1 MIFNQRIAD
10 RRLIFYCFTEFITYH
25 LQFRIMT
32 KKRKP
37 IQSNQKTAIT
47 TNVVVNN
54 FFTNKKLH
62 LILLFLFG
70 FLLYANTITHDYT
83 IDDDIVIK
91 SNDFVKK
98 GFSGIGD
105 ILGNDTFLGFFKVKK
120 NLVAG
125 GRYRPLSLVTFAVE
139 YQFFGESPAV
149 SHFVNVILYA
159 LTGMLLY
166 LVVLL
171 CFHNKQQSEG
181 YFIALATAML
191 FLAHPI
197 HTEAVANIK
206 GRDEI
211 MALLGSLGALY
222 FALKYALKN
231 NFIHLF
237 FAGFSFFLGILS
249 KENTITFLAVIPL
262 AMFIFTKT
270 TTSKISISTG
280 VLVAAAA
287 VFLVI
292 RSSVLG
298 DAANLSANA
307 NMELMNNPYL
317 KWTGSQYVA
326 FSSGEKFGTIFYT
339 LGKYLILLIFPHPL
353 THDYYPPQIPMMTF
367 GDGKVILTL
376 LIYVGASIYALMR
389 LPKKDPI
396 AFGIIYFIATLS
408 VVSNLV
414 FPIGTNMG
422 ERFMFMPSVGICLIA
437 AVLLYKLTNK
447 KIINWGDLKLALPI
461 LALFLVGFSLKTVVR
476 NAAWKNNYTLFS
488 TDIQTSINSA
498 KLNNSMAGITVEE
511 AVKPENAARKQQM
524 LNDAIRY
531 GLKARELHPTYANPN
546 VIIGNA
552 YFHLGEHQK
561 AIEFYD
567 YTLRITGEGSS
578 DHTNALNNKN
588 IALANIK
595 PEYLTKQAEALAN
608 KQFSEAI
615 RIGEQAIAAGNKSV
629 ELFGQQGAAYG
640 ASGQHQKALEMFQ
653 KVLELDPNS
662 AQGYL
667 NMGFAYQGLG
677 DAANAAANFEKA
689 YSLDESLRPK

>member
-1 MIFNQRIAD
+1 
-10 RRLIFYCFTEFITYH
+10 
-25 LQFRIMT
+25 MT
-32 KKRKP
+32 KKRKTQSSKV
-37 IQSNQKTAIT
+37 QSNEKTQSKSVANT
-47 TNVVVNN
+47 AVNSL
-54 FFTNKKLH
+54 FINKKLH
-62 LILLFLFG
+62 LIILFVFG

-83 IDDDIVIK
+83 QDDAIVIND
-91 SNDFVKK
+91 NDFVKK
-98 GFSGIGD
+98 GFSGIGE

-139 YQFFGESPAV
+139 YQFFGESPTV
-149 SHFVNVILYA
+149 SHFINVVLYA

-166 LVVLL
+166 LVVLQF
-171 CFHNKQQSEG
+171 FHNKSTSEG

-222 FALKYALKN
+222 FAMKYALKGD
-231 NFIHLF
+231 FVQLI
-237 FAGFSFFLGILS
+237 FAGICFFLGILS

-262 AMFIFTKT
+262 AIFTFTKT
-270 TTSKISISTG
+270 EASKIGISTS
-280 VLVAAAA
+280 VLVAFAAA
-287 VFLVI
+287 FLII
-292 RSSVLG
+292 RSSILG
-298 DAANLSANA
+298 DAANLTANA

-317 KWTGSQYVA
+317 KWTGSQYVD

-339 LGKYLILLIFPHPL
+339 LGKYLVLLIFPHPL

-367 GDGKVILTL
+367 ADGQVIFTL
-376 LIYVGASIYALMR
+376 LIYIGAGIYALMR

-422 ERFMFMPSVGICLIA
+422 ERFMFMPSVGVCLIA
-437 AVLLYKLTNK
+437 AVLLHKLTNK
-447 KIINWGDLKLALPI
+447 KIANWSDLKLALPI
-461 LALFLVGFSLKTVVR
+461 IALFLVGFSLKTVVR
-476 NAAWKNNYTLFS
+476 NMAWKNNYTLFS

-498 KLNNSMAGITVEE
+498 KLNNSMAGITSEE
-511 AVKPENAARKQQM
+511 AIKPENAAKKQQM

-552 YFHLGEHQK
+552 YLYLGDYQK
-561 AIEFYD
+561 SIEFYD

-578 DHTNALNNKN
+578 DYTNALNNKKV
-588 IALANIK
+588 ALANIK
-595 PEYLTKQAEALAN
+595 PEYLTKQGEALAN
-608 KQFSEAI
+608 QQFAEAI
-615 RIGEQAIAAGNKSV
+615 RIGEQAIAAGNISV

-653 KVLELDPNS
+653 KVLQLDPNS

-667 NMGFAYQGLG
+667 NMGYAYQGLG
-677 DAANAAANFEKA
+677 DTANTNASFEKA
-689 YSLDESLRPK
+689 YSLDSNLRPK

>member
-1 MIFNQRIAD
+1 
-10 RRLIFYCFTEFITYH
+10 
-25 LQFRIMT
+25 MT
-32 KKRKP
+32 KKRKTQSSKV
-37 IQSNQKTAIT
+37 QSNEKTQSKSVANT
-47 TNVVVNN
+47 AVNSL
-54 FFTNKKLH
+54 FINKKLH
-62 LILLFLFG
+62 LIILFVFG

-83 IDDDIVIK
+83 QDDAIVIND
-91 SNDFVKK
+91 NDFVKK
-98 GFSGIGD
+98 GFSGIGE

-139 YQFFGESPAV
+139 YQFFGESPTV
-149 SHFVNVILYA
+149 SHFINVVLYA

-166 LVVLL
+166 LVVLQF
-171 CFHNKQQSEG
+171 FHNKSTSEG

-222 FALKYALKN
+222 FAMKYALKG
-231 NFIHLF
+231 NFVQLI
-237 FAGFSFFLGILS
+237 FAGICFFLGILS

-262 AMFIFTKT
+262 AIFTFTKT
-270 TTSKISISTG
+270 EASKIGISTS
-280 VLVAAAA
+280 VLVAFAAA
-287 VFLVI
+287 FLII
-292 RSSVLG
+292 RSSILG
-298 DAANLSANA
+298 DAANLTANA

-317 KWTGSQYVA
+317 KWTGSQYVD

-339 LGKYLILLIFPHPL
+339 LGKYLVLLIFPHPL

-367 GDGKVILTL
+367 ADGQVIFTL
-376 LIYVGASIYALMR
+376 LIYIGAGIYALMR

-422 ERFMFMPSVGICLIA
+422 ERFMFMPSVGVCLIA
-437 AVLLYKLTNK
+437 AVLLYKLANK
-447 KIINWGDLKLALPI
+447 RIANWSDLKLALPI
-461 LALFLVGFSLKTVVR
+461 IALFLVGFSLKTVVR
-476 NAAWKNNYTLFS
+476 NMAWKNNYTLFS

-498 KLNNSMAGITVEE
+498 KLNNSMAGITSEE
-511 AVKPENAARKQQM
+511 AIKPENAAKKQQM

-552 YFHLGEHQK
+552 YLYLGDYQK
-561 AIEFYD
+561 SIEFYD

-578 DHTNALNNKN
+578 DYTNALNNKKV
-588 IALANIK
+588 ALANIK
-595 PEYLTKQAEALAN
+595 PEYLTKQGEALAN
-608 KQFSEAI
+608 QQFAEAI
-615 RIGEQAIAAGNKSV
+615 RIGEQAIAAGNISV

-640 ASGQHQKALEMFQ
+640 ANGQHQKALEMFQ
-653 KVLELDPNS
+653 KVLQLDPNS

-667 NMGFAYQGLG
+667 NMGYAYQGLG
-677 DAANAAANFEKA
+677 DTANTNASFEKA
-689 YSLDESLRPK
+689 YSLDSNLRPK

>member
-1 MIFNQRIAD
+1 
-10 RRLIFYCFTEFITYH
+10 
-25 LQFRIMT
+25 MT
-32 KKRKP
+32 KKRKTQSSKV
-37 IQSNQKTAIT
+37 QSNEKTQSKSVANT
-47 TNVVVNN
+47 AVNSL
-54 FFTNKKLH
+54 FINKKLH
-62 LILLFLFG
+62 LIILFVFG

-83 IDDDIVIK
+83 QDDAIVIND
-91 SNDFVKK
+91 NDFVKK
-98 GFSGIGD
+98 GFSGIGE

-139 YQFFGESPAV
+139 YQFFGESPTV
-149 SHFVNVILYA
+149 SHFINVVLYA

-166 LVVLL
+166 LVVLQF
-171 CFHNKQQSEG
+171 FHNKSTSEG

-222 FALKYALKN
+222 FAMKYALKGD
-231 NFIHLF
+231 FVQLI
-237 FAGFSFFLGILS
+237 FAGICFFLGILS

-262 AMFIFTKT
+262 AIFTFTKT
-270 TTSKISISTG
+270 EASKIGISTS
-280 VLVAAAA
+280 VLVAFAAA
-287 VFLVI
+287 FLII
-292 RSSVLG
+292 RSSILG
-298 DAANLSANA
+298 DAANLTANA

-317 KWTGSQYVA
+317 KWTGSQYVD

-339 LGKYLILLIFPHPL
+339 LGKYLVLLIFPHPL

-367 GDGKVILTL
+367 ADGQVIFTL
-376 LIYVGASIYALMR
+376 LIYIGAGIYALMR

-422 ERFMFMPSVGICLIA
+422 ERFMFMPSVGVCLIA
-437 AVLLYKLTNK
+437 AVLLHKLTNK
-447 KIINWGDLKLALPI
+447 KIANWSDLKLALPI
-461 LALFLVGFSLKTVVR
+461 IALFLVGFSLKTVVR
-476 NAAWKNNYTLFS
+476 NMAWKNNYTLFS

-498 KLNNSMAGITVEE
+498 KLNNSMAGITSEE
-511 AVKPENAARKQQM
+511 AIKPENAAKKQQM

-552 YFHLGEHQK
+552 YLYLGDYQK
-561 AIEFYD
+561 SIEFYD

-578 DHTNALNNKN
+578 DYTNALNNKKV
-588 IALANIK
+588 ALANIK
-595 PEYLTKQAEALAN
+595 PEYLTKQGEALAN
-608 KQFSEAI
+608 QQFAEAI
-615 RIGEQAIAAGNKSV
+615 RIGEQAIAAGNISV

-640 ASGQHQKALEMFQ
+640 ANGQHQKALEMFQ
-653 KVLELDPNS
+653 KVLQLDPNS

-667 NMGFAYQGLG
+667 NMGYAYQGLG
-677 DAANAAANFEKA
+677 DTANTNASFEKA
-689 YSLDESLRPK
+689 YSLDSNLRPK

>member
-1 MIFNQRIAD
+1 
-10 RRLIFYCFTEFITYH
+10 
-25 LQFRIMT
+25 MT
-32 KKRKP
+32 KKRKTQSSKV
-37 IQSNQKTAIT
+37 QSNEKTQSKSVANT
-47 TNVVVNN
+47 AVNSL
-54 FFTNKKLH
+54 FINKKLH
-62 LILLFLFG
+62 LIILFVFG

-83 IDDDIVIK
+83 QDDAIVIND
-91 SNDFVKK
+91 NDFVKK
-98 GFSGIGD
+98 GFSGIGE

-139 YQFFGESPAV
+139 YQFFGESPTV
-149 SHFVNVILYA
+149 SHFINVVLYA

-166 LVVLL
+166 LVVLQF
-171 CFHNKQQSEG
+171 FHNKSTSEG

-222 FALKYALKN
+222 FAMKYALKGD
-231 NFIHLF
+231 FVQLI
-237 FAGFSFFLGILS
+237 FAGICFFLGILS

-262 AMFIFTKT
+262 AIFTFTKT
-270 TTSKISISTG
+270 EASKIGISTS
-280 VLVAAAA
+280 VLVAFAAA
-287 VFLVI
+287 FLII
-292 RSSVLG
+292 RSSILG
-298 DAANLSANA
+298 DAANLTANA

-317 KWTGSQYVA
+317 KWTGSQYVD

-339 LGKYLILLIFPHPL
+339 LGKYLVLLIFPHPL

-367 GDGKVILTL
+367 ADGQVIFTL
-376 LIYVGASIYALMR
+376 LIYIGAGIYALMR

-396 AFGIIYFIATLS
+396 AFGVIYFIATLS

-422 ERFMFMPSVGICLIA
+422 ERFMFMPSVGVCLIA
-437 AVLLYKLTNK
+437 AVLLHKLTNK
-447 KIINWGDLKLALPI
+447 KIANWSDLKLALPI
-461 LALFLVGFSLKTVVR
+461 IALFLVGFSLKTVVR
-476 NAAWKNNYTLFS
+476 NMAWKNNYTLFS

-498 KLNNSMAGITVEE
+498 KLNNSMAGITSEE
-511 AVKPENAARKQQM
+511 AIKPENAAKKQQM

-552 YFHLGEHQK
+552 YLYLGDYQK
-561 AIEFYD
+561 SIEFYD

-578 DHTNALNNKN
+578 DYTNALNNKKV
-588 IALANIK
+588 ALANIK
-595 PEYLTKQAEALAN
+595 PEYLTKQGEALAN
-608 KQFSEAI
+608 QQFAEAI
-615 RIGEQAIAAGNKSV
+615 RIGEQAIAAGNISV

-653 KVLELDPNS
+653 KVLQLDPNS

-667 NMGFAYQGLG
+667 NMGYAYQGLG
-677 DAANAAANFEKA
+677 DTANTNASFEKA
-689 YSLDESLRPK
+689 YSLDSNLRPK

>member
-1 MIFNQRIAD
+1 
-10 RRLIFYCFTEFITYH
+10 
-25 LQFRIMT
+25 MT
-32 KKRKP
+32 KKRKTQSSKV
-37 IQSNQKTAIT
+37 QSNEKTQSKSVANT
-47 TNVVVNN
+47 AVNSL
-54 FFTNKKLH
+54 FINKKLH
-62 LILLFLFG
+62 LIILFVFG

-83 IDDDIVIK
+83 QDDAIVIND
-91 SNDFVKK
+91 NDFVKK
-98 GFSGIGD
+98 GFSGIGE

-139 YQFFGESPAV
+139 YQFFGESPTV
-149 SHFVNVILYA
+149 SHFINVVLYA

-166 LVVLL
+166 LVVLQF
-171 CFHNKQQSEG
+171 FHNKSTSEG

-222 FALKYALKN
+222 FAMKYALKGD
-231 NFIHLF
+231 FVQLI
-237 FAGFSFFLGILS
+237 FAGICFFLGILS

-262 AMFIFTKT
+262 AIFTFTKT
-270 TTSKISISTG
+270 EASKIGISTS
-280 VLVAAAA
+280 VLVAFAAA
-287 VFLVI
+287 FLII
-292 RSSVLG
+292 RSSILG
-298 DAANLSANA
+298 DAANLTANA

-317 KWTGSQYVA
+317 KWTGSQYVD

-339 LGKYLILLIFPHPL
+339 LGKYLVLLIFPHPL

-367 GDGKVILTL
+367 ADGQVIFTL
-376 LIYVGASIYALMR
+376 LIYIGAGIYALMR

-396 AFGIIYFIATLS
+396 AFGVIYFIATLS

-422 ERFMFMPSVGICLIA
+422 ERFMFIPSVGVCLIA
-437 AVLLYKLTNK
+437 AVLLHKLTNK
-447 KIINWGDLKLALPI
+447 KIANWSDLKLALPI
-461 LALFLVGFSLKTVVR
+461 IALFLVGFSLKTVVR
-476 NAAWKNNYTLFS
+476 NMAWKNNYTLFS

-498 KLNNSMAGITVEE
+498 KLNNSMAGITSEE
-511 AVKPENAARKQQM
+511 AIKPENAAKKQQM

-552 YFHLGEHQK
+552 YLYLGDYQK
-561 AIEFYD
+561 SIEFYD

-578 DHTNALNNKN
+578 DYTNALNNKKV
-588 IALANIK
+588 ALANIK
-595 PEYLTKQAEALAN
+595 PEYLTKQGEALAN
-608 KQFSEAI
+608 QQFAEAI
-615 RIGEQAIAAGNKSV
+615 RIGEQAIAAGNISV

-653 KVLELDPNS
+653 KVLQLDPNS

-667 NMGFAYQGLG
+667 NMGYAYQGLG
-677 DAANAAANFEKA
+677 DTANTNASFEKA
-689 YSLDESLRPK
+689 YSLDSNLRPK

>member
-1 MIFNQRIAD
+1 
-10 RRLIFYCFTEFITYH
+10 
-25 LQFRIMT
+25 MT
-32 KKRKP
+32 KKRKTQSSKV
-37 IQSNQKTAIT
+37 QSNEKTQSKSVANT
-47 TNVVVNN
+47 AVNSL
-54 FFTNKKLH
+54 FINKKLH
-62 LILLFLFG
+62 LIILFVFG

-83 IDDDIVIK
+83 QDDAIVIND
-91 SNDFVKK
+91 NDFVKK
-98 GFSGIGD
+98 GFSGIGE

-139 YQFFGESPAV
+139 YQFFGESPTV
-149 SHFVNVILYA
+149 SHFINVVLYA

-166 LVVLL
+166 LVVLQF
-171 CFHNKQQSEG
+171 FHNKSTSEG

-222 FALKYALKN
+222 FAMKYALKG
-231 NFIHLF
+231 NFVQLI
-237 FAGFSFFLGILS
+237 FAGICFFLGILS

-262 AMFIFTKT
+262 AIFTFTKT
-270 TTSKISISTG
+270 EASKIGISTS
-280 VLVAAAA
+280 VLVAFAAA
-287 VFLVI
+287 FLII
-292 RSSVLG
+292 RSSILG
-298 DAANLSANA
+298 DAANLTANA

-317 KWTGSQYVA
+317 KWTGSQYVD

-339 LGKYLILLIFPHPL
+339 LGKYLVLLIFPHPL

-367 GDGKVILTL
+367 ADGQVIFTL
-376 LIYVGASIYALMR
+376 LIYIGAGIYALMR

-422 ERFMFMPSVGICLIA
+422 ERFMFMPSVGVCLIA
-437 AVLLYKLTNK
+437 AVLLYKLANK
-447 KIINWGDLKLALPI
+447 RIANWSDLKLALPI
-461 LALFLVGFSLKTVVR
+461 IALFLVGFSLKTVVR
-476 NAAWKNNYTLFS
+476 NMAWKNNYTLFS

-498 KLNNSMAGITVEE
+498 KLNNSMAGITSEE
-511 AVKPENAARKQQM
+511 AIKPENAAKKQQM

-552 YFHLGEHQK
+552 YLYLGDYQK
-561 AIEFYD
+561 SIEFYD

-578 DHTNALNNKN
+578 DYTNALNNKKV
-588 IALANIK
+588 ALANIK
-595 PEYLTKQAEALAN
+595 PEYLTKQGEALAN
-608 KQFSEAI
+608 QQFAEAI
-615 RIGEQAIAAGNKSV
+615 RIGEQAIAAGNISV

-640 ASGQHQKALEMFQ
+640 ANGQHQKALEMFQ
-653 KVLELDPNS
+653 KVLQLDPNS

-667 NMGFAYQGLG
+667 NMGYAYQGLG
-677 DAANAAANFEKA
+677 DTANTNTSFEKA
-689 YSLDESLRPK
+689 YSLDSNLRPK

>member
-1 MIFNQRIAD
+1 
-10 RRLIFYCFTEFITYH
+10 
-25 LQFRIMT
+25 MT
-32 KKRKP
+32 KKRKTQSSKV
-37 IQSNQKTAIT
+37 QSNEKTQSKSVANT
-47 TNVVVNN
+47 AVNSL
-54 FFTNKKLH
+54 FINKKLH
-62 LILLFLFG
+62 LIILFVFG

-83 IDDDIVIK
+83 QDDAIVIND
-91 SNDFVKK
+91 NDFVKK
-98 GFSGIGD
+98 GFSGIGE

-139 YQFFGESPAV
+139 YQFFGESPTV
-149 SHFVNVILYA
+149 SHFINVVLYA

-166 LVVLL
+166 LVVLQF
-171 CFHNKQQSEG
+171 FHNKSTSEG

-222 FALKYALKN
+222 FAMKYALKGD
-231 NFIHLF
+231 FVQLI
-237 FAGFSFFLGILS
+237 FAGICFFLGILS

-262 AMFIFTKT
+262 AIFTFTKT
-270 TTSKISISTG
+270 EASKIGISTS
-280 VLVAAAA
+280 VLVAFAAA
-287 VFLVI
+287 FLII
-292 RSSVLG
+292 RSSILG
-298 DAANLSANA
+298 DAANLTANA

-317 KWTGSQYVA
+317 KWTGSQYVD

-339 LGKYLILLIFPHPL
+339 LGKYLVLLIFPHPL

-367 GDGKVILTL
+367 ADGQVIFTL
-376 LIYVGASIYALMR
+376 LIYIGAGIYALMR

-396 AFGIIYFIATLS
+396 AFGVIYFIATLS

-422 ERFMFMPSVGICLIA
+422 ERFMFMPSVGVCLIA
-437 AVLLYKLTNK
+437 AVLLHKLTNK
-447 KIINWGDLKLALPI
+447 KIANWSDLKLALPI
-461 LALFLVGFSLKTVVR
+461 IALFLVGFSLKTVVR
-476 NAAWKNNYTLFS
+476 NMAWKNNYTLFS

-498 KLNNSMAGITVEE
+498 KLNNSMAGITSEE
-511 AVKPENAARKQQM
+511 AIKPENAAKKQQM

-552 YFHLGEHQK
+552 YLYLGDYQK
-561 AIEFYD
+561 SIEFYD

-578 DHTNALNNKN
+578 DYTNALNNKKV
-588 IALANIK
+588 ALANIK
-595 PEYLTKQAEALAN
+595 PEYLTKQGEALAN
-608 KQFSEAI
+608 QQFAEAI
-615 RIGEQAIAAGNKSV
+615 RIGEQAIAAGNISV

-640 ASGQHQKALEMFQ
+640 ANGQHQKALEMFQ
-653 KVLELDPNS
+653 KVLQLDPNS

-667 NMGFAYQGLG
+667 NMGYAYQGLG
-677 DAANAAANFEKA
+677 DTANTNASFEKA
-689 YSLDESLRPK
+689 YSLDSNLRPK

>member
-1 MIFNQRIAD
+1 
-10 RRLIFYCFTEFITYH
+10 
-25 LQFRIMT
+25 MT
-32 KKRKP
+32 KKRKTQSSKV
-37 IQSNQKTAIT
+37 QSNEKTQSKSVANT
-47 TNVVVNN
+47 AVNSL
-54 FFTNKKLH
+54 FINKKLH
-62 LILLFLFG
+62 LIILFVFG

-83 IDDDIVIK
+83 QDDAIVIND
-91 SNDFVKK
+91 NDFVKK
-98 GFSGIGD
+98 GFSGIGE

-139 YQFFGESPAV
+139 YQFFGESPTV
-149 SHFVNVILYA
+149 SHFINVVLYA

-166 LVVLL
+166 LVVLQF
-171 CFHNKQQSEG
+171 FHNKSTSEG

-222 FALKYALKN
+222 FAMKYALKGD
-231 NFIHLF
+231 FVQLI
-237 FAGFSFFLGILS
+237 FAGICFFLGILS

-262 AMFIFTKT
+262 AIFTFTKT
-270 TTSKISISTG
+270 EASKIGISTS
-280 VLVAAAA
+280 VLVAFAA
-287 VFLVI
+287 VFLII
-292 RSSVLG
+292 RSSILG
-298 DAANLSANA
+298 DAANLTANA

-317 KWTGSQYVA
+317 KWTGSQYVD

-339 LGKYLILLIFPHPL
+339 LGKYLALLIFPHPL

-367 GDGKVILTL
+367 ADGQVIFTL
-376 LIYVGASIYALMR
+376 LIYIGAGIYALMR

-396 AFGIIYFIATLS
+396 AFGVIYFIATLS

-422 ERFMFMPSVGICLIA
+422 ERFMFMPSVGVCLIA
-437 AVLLYKLTNK
+437 AVLLHKLTNK
-447 KIINWGDLKLALPI
+447 KIANWSDLKLALPI
-461 LALFLVGFSLKTVVR
+461 IALFLVGFSLKTVVR
-476 NAAWKNNYTLFS
+476 NMAWKNNYTLFS

-498 KLNNSMAGITVEE
+498 KLNNSMAGITSEE
-511 AVKPENAARKQQM
+511 AIKPENAAKKQQM

-552 YFHLGEHQK
+552 YLYLGDYQK
-561 AIEFYD
+561 SIEFYD

-578 DHTNALNNKN
+578 DYTNALNNKKV
-588 IALANIK
+588 ALANIK
-595 PEYLTKQAEALAN
+595 PEYLTKQGEALAN
-608 KQFSEAI
+608 QQFAEAI
-615 RIGEQAIAAGNKSV
+615 RIGEQAIAAGNISV

-653 KVLELDPNS
+653 KVLQLDPNS

-667 NMGFAYQGLG
+667 NMGYAYQGLG
-677 DAANAAANFEKA
+677 DTANTNASFEKA
-689 YSLDESLRPK
+689 YSLDSNLRPK

>member
-1 MIFNQRIAD
+1 
-10 RRLIFYCFTEFITYH
+10 
-25 LQFRIMT
+25 MT
-32 KKRKP
+32 KKRKTQSSKV
-37 IQSNQKTAIT
+37 QSNEKTQSKSVANT
-47 TNVVVNN
+47 AVNSL
-54 FFTNKKLH
+54 FINKKLH
-62 LILLFLFG
+62 LIILFVFG

-83 IDDDIVIK
+83 QDDAIVIND
-91 SNDFVKK
+91 NDFVKK
-98 GFSGIGD
+98 GFSGIGE

-139 YQFFGESPAV
+139 YQFFGESPTV
-149 SHFVNVILYA
+149 SHFINVVLYA

-166 LVVLL
+166 LVVLQF
-171 CFHNKQQSEG
+171 FHNKSTSEG

-222 FALKYALKN
+222 FAMKYALKGD
-231 NFIHLF
+231 FVQLI
-237 FAGFSFFLGILS
+237 FAGICFFLGILS

-262 AMFIFTKT
+262 AIFTFTKT
-270 TTSKISISTG
+270 EASKIGISTS
-280 VLVAAAA
+280 VLVAFAA
-287 VFLVI
+287 VFLII
-292 RSSVLG
+292 RSSILG
-298 DAANLSANA
+298 DAANLTANA

-317 KWTGSQYVA
+317 KWMGSQYVD

-339 LGKYLILLIFPHPL
+339 LGKYLVLLIFPHPL

-367 GDGKVILTL
+367 ADGQVIFTL
-376 LIYVGASIYALMR
+376 LIYIGAGIYALMR

-422 ERFMFMPSVGICLIA
+422 ERFMFMPSVGVCLIA
-437 AVLLYKLTNK
+437 AVLLYKLANK
-447 KIINWGDLKLALPI
+447 RIANWSDLKLALPI
-461 LALFLVGFSLKTVVR
+461 IALFLVGFSLKTVVR
-476 NAAWKNNYTLFS
+476 NMAWKNNYTLFS

-498 KLNNSMAGITVEE
+498 KLSNSMAGITSEE
-511 AVKPENAARKQQM
+511 AIKPENAAKKQQM

-552 YFHLGEHQK
+552 YLYLGDYQK
-561 AIEFYD
+561 SIEFYD

-578 DHTNALNNKN
+578 DYTNALNNKKV
-588 IALANIK
+588 ALANIK
-595 PEYLTKQAEALAN
+595 PEYLTKQGEALAN
-608 KQFSEAI
+608 QQFAEAI
-615 RIGEQAIAAGNKSV
+615 RIGEQAIAAGNISV

-653 KVLELDPNS
+653 KVLQLDPNS

-667 NMGFAYQGLG
+667 NMGYAYQGLG
-677 DAANAAANFEKA
+677 DTANTNASFEKA
-689 YSLDESLRPK
+689 YSLDSNLRPK

>member
-1 MIFNQRIAD
+1 
-10 RRLIFYCFTEFITYH
+10 
-25 LQFRIMT
+25 MT
-32 KKRKP
+32 KKRKTQSSKV
-37 IQSNQKTAIT
+37 QSNEKTQSKSVANT
-47 TNVVVNN
+47 AVNSL
-54 FFTNKKLH
+54 FINKKLH
-62 LILLFLFG
+62 LIILFVFG

-83 IDDDIVIK
+83 QDDAIVIND
-91 SNDFVKK
+91 NDFVKK
-98 GFSGIGD
+98 GFSGIGE

-139 YQFFGESPAV
+139 YQFFGESPTV
-149 SHFVNVILYA
+149 SHFINVVLYA

-166 LVVLL
+166 LVVLQF
-171 CFHNKQQSEG
+171 FHNKSTSEG

-222 FALKYALKN
+222 FAMKYALKGD
-231 NFIHLF
+231 FVQLI
-237 FAGFSFFLGILS
+237 FAGICFFLGILS

-262 AMFIFTKT
+262 AIFTFTKT
-270 TTSKISISTG
+270 EASKIGISTS
-280 VLVAAAA
+280 VLVAFAAA
-287 VFLVI
+287 FLII
-292 RSSVLG
+292 RSSILG
-298 DAANLSANA
+298 DAANLTANA

-317 KWTGSQYVA
+317 KWTGSQYVD

-339 LGKYLILLIFPHPL
+339 LGKYLVLLIFPHPL

-367 GDGKVILTL
+367 ADGQVIFTL
-376 LIYVGASIYALMR
+376 LIYIGAGIYALMR

-422 ERFMFMPSVGICLIA
+422 ERFMFMPSVGVCLIA
-437 AVLLYKLTNK
+437 AVLLHKLTNK
-447 KIINWGDLKLALPI
+447 RIANWSDLKLALPI
-461 LALFLVGFSLKTVVR
+461 IALFLVGFSLKTVVR
-476 NAAWKNNYTLFS
+476 NMAWKNNYTLFS

-498 KLNNSMAGITVEE
+498 KLNNSMAGITSEE
-511 AVKPENAARKQQM
+511 AIKPENAAKKQQM

-552 YFHLGEHQK
+552 YLYLGDYQK
-561 AIEFYD
+561 SIEFYD

-578 DHTNALNNKN
+578 DYTNALNNKKV
-588 IALANIK
+588 ALANIK
-595 PEYLTKQAEALAN
+595 PEYLTKQGEALAN
-608 KQFSEAI
+608 QQFAEAI
-615 RIGEQAIAAGNKSV
+615 RIGEQAIAAGNISV

-640 ASGQHQKALEMFQ
+640 ANGQHQKALEMFQ
-653 KVLELDPNS
+653 KVLQLDPNS

-667 NMGFAYQGLG
+667 NMGYAYQGLG
-677 DAANAAANFEKA
+677 DTANTNASFEKA
-689 YSLDESLRPK
+689 YSLDSNLRPK

>member
-1 MIFNQRIAD
+1 
-10 RRLIFYCFTEFITYH
+10 
-25 LQFRIMT
+25 MT
-32 KKRKP
+32 KKRKTQSSKV
-37 IQSNQKTAIT
+37 QSNEKTQSKSVANT
-47 TNVVVNN
+47 AVNSL
-54 FFTNKKLH
+54 FINKKLH
-62 LILLFLFG
+62 LIILFVFG

-83 IDDDIVIK
+83 QDDAIVIND
-91 SNDFVKK
+91 NDFVKK
-98 GFSGIGD
+98 GFSGIGE

-139 YQFFGESPAV
+139 YQFFGESPTV
-149 SHFVNVILYA
+149 SHFINVVLYA

-166 LVVLL
+166 LVVLQF
-171 CFHNKQQSEG
+171 FHNKSTSEG

-222 FALKYALKN
+222 FAMKYALKGD
-231 NFIHLF
+231 FVQLI
-237 FAGFSFFLGILS
+237 FAGICFFLGILS

-262 AMFIFTKT
+262 AIFTFTKT
-270 TTSKISISTG
+270 EASKIGISTS
-280 VLVAAAA
+280 VLVAFAAA
-287 VFLVI
+287 FLII
-292 RSSVLG
+292 RSSILG
-298 DAANLSANA
+298 DAANLTANA

-317 KWTGSQYVA
+317 KWTGSQYVD

-339 LGKYLILLIFPHPL
+339 LGKYLVLLIFPHPL

-367 GDGKVILTL
+367 ADGQVIFTL
-376 LIYVGASIYALMR
+376 LIYVGAGIYALMR

-422 ERFMFMPSVGICLIA
+422 ERFMFMPSVGVCLIA
-437 AVLLYKLTNK
+437 AVLLYKLANK
-447 KIINWGDLKLALPI
+447 RIANWSDLKLALPI
-461 LALFLVGFSLKTVVR
+461 IALFLVGFSLKTVVR
-476 NAAWKNNYTLFS
+476 NMAWKNNYTLFS

-498 KLNNSMAGITVEE
+498 KLNNSMAGITSEE
-511 AVKPENAARKQQM
+511 AIKPENAAKKQQM

-552 YFHLGEHQK
+552 YLYLGDYQK
-561 AIEFYD
+561 SIEFYD

-578 DHTNALNNKN
+578 DYTNALNNKKV
-588 IALANIK
+588 ALANIK
-595 PEYLTKQAEALAN
+595 PEYLTKQGEALAN
-608 KQFSEAI
+608 QQFAEAI
-615 RIGEQAIAAGNKSV
+615 RIGEQAIAAGNISV

-653 KVLELDPNS
+653 KVLQIDPNS

-667 NMGFAYQGLG
+667 NMGYAYQGLG
-677 DAANAAANFEKA
+677 DTANTNASFEKA
-689 YSLDESLRPK
+689 YSLDSNLRPK

>member
-1 MIFNQRIAD
+1 
-10 RRLIFYCFTEFITYH
+10 
-25 LQFRIMT
+25 MT
-32 KKRKP
+32 KKRKTQSSKV
-37 IQSNQKTAIT
+37 QSNEKTQSKSVANT
-47 TNVVVNN
+47 AVNSL
-54 FFTNKKLH
+54 FINKKLH
-62 LILLFLFG
+62 LIILFVFG

-83 IDDDIVIK
+83 QDDAIVIND
-91 SNDFVKK
+91 NDFVKK
-98 GFSGIGD
+98 GFSGIGE

-139 YQFFGESPAV
+139 YQFFGESPTV
-149 SHFVNVILYA
+149 SHFINVVLYA

-166 LVVLL
+166 LVVLQ
-171 CFHNKQQSEG
+171 FFNNKSTSEG

-222 FALKYALKN
+222 FAMKYALKGD
-231 NFIHLF
+231 FVQLI
-237 FAGFSFFLGILS
+237 FAGICFFLGILS

-262 AMFIFTKT
+262 AIFTFTKT
-270 TTSKISISTG
+270 EASKIGISTS
-280 VLVAAAA
+280 VLVAFAAA
-287 VFLVI
+287 FLII
-292 RSSVLG
+292 RSSILG
-298 DAANLSANA
+298 DAANLTANA

-317 KWTGSQYVA
+317 KWTGSQYVD

-339 LGKYLILLIFPHPL
+339 LGKYLVLLIFPHPL

-367 GDGKVILTL
+367 ADGQVIFTL
-376 LIYVGASIYALMR
+376 LIYVGAGIYALMR

-422 ERFMFMPSVGICLIA
+422 ERFMFMPSVGVCLIA
-437 AVLLYKLTNK
+437 AVLLHKLTNK
-447 KIINWGDLKLALPI
+447 KIANFSDLKLALPI
-461 LALFLVGFSLKTVVR
+461 IALFLVGFSLKTVVR
-476 NAAWKNNYTLFS
+476 NMAWKNNYTLFS

-498 KLNNSMAGITVEE
+498 KLNNSMAGITSEE
-511 AVKPENAARKQQM
+511 AIKPENAAKKQQM

-552 YFHLGEHQK
+552 YLYLGDYQK
-561 AIEFYD
+561 SIEFYD

-578 DHTNALNNKN
+578 DYTNALNNKKV
-588 IALANIK
+588 ALANIK
-595 PEYLTKQAEALAN
+595 PEYLTKQGEALAN
-608 KQFSEAI
+608 QQFAEAI
-615 RIGEQAIAAGNKSV
+615 RIGEQAIAAGNISV

-653 KVLELDPNS
+653 KVLQLDPNS

-667 NMGFAYQGLG
+667 NMGYAYQGLG
-677 DAANAAANFEKA
+677 DTANTNASFEKA
-689 YSLDESLRPK
+689 YSLDSNLRPK

>member
-1 MIFNQRIAD
+1 
-10 RRLIFYCFTEFITYH
+10 
-25 LQFRIMT
+25 MT
-32 KKRKP
+32 KKRKT
-37 IQSNQKTAIT
+37 QSSKAQGNEKTQSKSIA
-47 TNVVVNN
+47 NS
-54 FFTNKKLH
+54 FFINKKLH
-62 LILLFLFG
+62 LIILFMFG
-70 FLLYANTITHDYT
+70 FLLYANTITHDYAL
-83 IDDDIVIK
+83 DDAIVITN
-91 SNDFVKK
+91 NDFVKK
-98 GFSGIGD
+98 GFSGIGE
-105 ILGNDTFLGFFKVKK
+105 ILGNDTFLGFFKVEKS
-120 NLVAG
+120 LVAG

-139 YQFFGESPAV
+139 YQLFGGSPMV
-149 SHFVNVILYA
+149 SHFVNVVLYA
-159 LTGMLLY
+159 LTGILLY
-166 LVVLL
+166 LVVLQF
-171 CFHNKQQSEG
+171 FHNKSTSEG

-222 FALKYALKN
+222 FAMKYALKG
-231 NFIHLF
+231 NFVQLI
-237 FAGFSFFLGILS
+237 FAGICFFLGILS

-262 AMFIFTKT
+262 AIFIFTKT
-270 TTSKISISTG
+270 ETSKIAISTG
-280 VLVAAAA
+280 VLVAFAA
-287 VFLVI
+287 VFLIV
-292 RSSVLG
+292 RSSILG
-298 DAANLSANA
+298 DASNLSANA

-326 FSSGEKFGTIFYT
+326 FSSSEKFGTIFYT

-367 GDGKVILTL
+367 ADGQVILTL
-376 LIYVGASIYALMR
+376 LIYIGAGIYALMR

-437 AVLLYKLTNK
+437 AILLYKLTNK
-447 KIINWGDLKLALPI
+447 KLINFSDLKLALPI
-461 LALFLVGFSLKTVVR
+461 IALFLVGFSLKTILR
-476 NAAWKNNYTLFS
+476 NTAWKNDYTLFS
-488 TDIQTSINSA
+488 TDIFTSTNSA
-498 KLNNSMAGITVEE
+498 KLNNAMGGITTEK
-511 AVKPENAARKQQM
+511 ATKPENSAKKQQM

-552 YFHLGEHQK
+552 YFHLGEYPK

-567 YTLRITGEGSS
+567 YTLQITGEGSS

-595 PEYLTKQAEALAN
+595 PEYLTKQGEALAN
-608 KQFSEAI
+608 QQFAEAI
-615 RIGEQAIAAGNKSV
+615 RIGEQAIAAGNSSI

-640 ASGQHQKALEMFQ
+640 ANGQHQQALEMFQ

-677 DAANAAANFEKA
+677 DATNANASFEKA
-689 YSLDESLRPK
+689 YSLDPNLKPK

>member
-1 MIFNQRIAD
+1 
-10 RRLIFYCFTEFITYH
+10 
-25 LQFRIMT
+25 MT
-32 KKRKP
+32 KKRKTQSSKV
-37 IQSNQKTAIT
+37 QSNEKTQSKSVANT
-47 TNVVVNN
+47 AVNSL
-54 FFTNKKLH
+54 FINKKLH
-62 LILLFLFG
+62 LIILFVFG

-83 IDDDIVIK
+83 QDDAIVIND
-91 SNDFVKK
+91 NDFVKK
-98 GFSGIGD
+98 GFSGIGE

-139 YQFFGESPAV
+139 YQFFGESPTV
-149 SHFVNVILYA
+149 SHFINVVLYA

-166 LVVLL
+166 LVVLQF
-171 CFHNKQQSEG
+171 FHNKSTSEG

-222 FALKYALKN
+222 FAMKYALKGD
-231 NFIHLF
+231 FVQLI
-237 FAGFSFFLGILS
+237 FAGICFFLGILS

-262 AMFIFTKT
+262 AIFTFTKT
-270 TTSKISISTG
+270 EASKIGISTS
-280 VLVAAAA
+280 VLVAFAAA
-287 VFLVI
+287 FLII
-292 RSSVLG
+292 RSSILG
-298 DAANLSANA
+298 DAANLTANA

-317 KWTGSQYVA
+317 KWTGSQYVD

-339 LGKYLILLIFPHPL
+339 LGKYLVLLIFPHPL

-367 GDGKVILTL
+367 ADGQVIFTL
-376 LIYVGASIYALMR
+376 LIYVGAGIYALMR

-422 ERFMFMPSVGICLIA
+422 ERFMFMPSVGVCLIA
-437 AVLLYKLTNK
+437 AVLLHKLTNK
-447 KIINWGDLKLALPI
+447 KIANWSDLKLALPI
-461 LALFLVGFSLKTVVR
+461 IALFLVGFSLKTVVR
-476 NAAWKNNYTLFS
+476 NMAWKNNYTLFS

-498 KLNNSMAGITVEE
+498 KLNNSMAGITSEE
-511 AVKPENAARKQQM
+511 AIKPENAAKKQQM

-552 YFHLGEHQK
+552 YLYLGDYQK
-561 AIEFYD
+561 SIEFYD

-578 DHTNALNNKN
+578 DYTNALNNKKV
-588 IALANIK
+588 ALANIK
-595 PEYLTKQAEALAN
+595 PEYLTKQGEALAN
-608 KQFSEAI
+608 QQFAEAI
-615 RIGEQAIAAGNKSV
+615 RIGEQAIAAGNISV

-653 KVLELDPNS
+653 KVLQLDPNS

-667 NMGFAYQGLG
+667 NMGYAYQGLG
-677 DAANAAANFEKA
+677 DTANTNASFEKA
-689 YSLDESLRPK
+689 YSLDSNLRPK

>member
-1 MIFNQRIAD
+1 
-10 RRLIFYCFTEFITYH
+10 
-25 LQFRIMT
+25 MT
-32 KKRKP
+32 KKRKTQSSKV
-37 IQSNQKTAIT
+37 QSNEKTQSKSVANT
-47 TNVVVNN
+47 AVNSL
-54 FFTNKKLH
+54 FINKKLH
-62 LILLFLFG
+62 LIILFVFG

-83 IDDDIVIK
+83 QDDAIVIND
-91 SNDFVKK
+91 NDFVKK
-98 GFSGIGD
+98 GFSGIGE

-139 YQFFGESPAV
+139 YQFFGESPTV
-149 SHFVNVILYA
+149 SHFINVVLYA

-166 LVVLL
+166 LVVLQF
-171 CFHNKQQSEG
+171 FHNKSTSEG

-222 FALKYALKN
+222 FAMKYALKGD
-231 NFIHLF
+231 FVQLI
-237 FAGFSFFLGILS
+237 FAGICFFLGILS

-262 AMFIFTKT
+262 AIFTFTKT
-270 TTSKISISTG
+270 EASKIGISTS
-280 VLVAAAA
+280 VLVAFAAA
-287 VFLVI
+287 FLII
-292 RSSVLG
+292 RSSILG
-298 DAANLSANA
+298 DAANLTANA

-317 KWTGSQYVA
+317 KWTGSQYVD

-339 LGKYLILLIFPHPL
+339 LGKYLVLLIFPHPL

-367 GDGKVILTL
+367 ADGQVIFTL
-376 LIYVGASIYALMR
+376 LIYIGAGIYALMR

-396 AFGIIYFIATLS
+396 AFGVIYFIATLS

-422 ERFMFMPSVGICLIA
+422 ERFMFIPSVGVCLIA
-437 AVLLYKLTNK
+437 AVLLHKLTNK
-447 KIINWGDLKLALPI
+447 KIANFSDLKLALPI
-461 LALFLVGFSLKTVVR
+461 IALFLVGFSLKTVVR
-476 NAAWKNNYTLFS
+476 NMAWKNNYTLFS

-498 KLNNSMAGITVEE
+498 KLNNSMAGITSEE
-511 AVKPENAARKQQM
+511 AIKPENAAKKQQM

-552 YFHLGEHQK
+552 YLYLGDYQK
-561 AIEFYD
+561 SIEFYD

-578 DHTNALNNKN
+578 DYTNALNNKKV
-588 IALANIK
+588 ALANIK
-595 PEYLTKQAEALAN
+595 PEYLTKQGEALAN
-608 KQFSEAI
+608 QQFAEAI
-615 RIGEQAIAAGNKSV
+615 RIGEQAIAAGNISV

-653 KVLELDPNS
+653 KVLQLDPNS

-667 NMGFAYQGLG
+667 NMGYAYQGLG
-677 DAANAAANFEKA
+677 DTANTNASFEKA
-689 YSLDESLRPK
+689 YSLDSNLRPK

>member
-1 MIFNQRIAD
+1 
-10 RRLIFYCFTEFITYH
+10 
-25 LQFRIMT
+25 MT
-32 KKRKP
+32 KKRKTQSSKV
-37 IQSNQKTAIT
+37 QSNEKTQSKSVANT
-47 TNVVVNN
+47 AVNSL
-54 FFTNKKLH
+54 FINKKLH
-62 LILLFLFG
+62 LIILFVFG

-83 IDDDIVIK
+83 QDDAIVIND
-91 SNDFVKK
+91 NDFVKK
-98 GFSGIGD
+98 GFSGIGE

-139 YQFFGESPAV
+139 YQFFGESPTV
-149 SHFVNVILYA
+149 SHFINVVLYA

-166 LVVLL
+166 LVVLQF
-171 CFHNKQQSEG
+171 FHNKSTSEG

-222 FALKYALKN
+222 FAMKYALKGD
-231 NFIHLF
+231 FVQLI
-237 FAGFSFFLGILS
+237 FAGICFFLGILS

-262 AMFIFTKT
+262 AIFTFTKT
-270 TTSKISISTG
+270 EASKIGISTS
-280 VLVAAAA
+280 VLVAFAAA
-287 VFLVI
+287 FLII
-292 RSSVLG
+292 RSSILG
-298 DAANLSANA
+298 DAANLTANA

-317 KWTGSQYVA
+317 KWTGSQYVD

-339 LGKYLILLIFPHPL
+339 LGKYLVLLIFPHPL

-367 GDGKVILTL
+367 ADGQVIFTL
-376 LIYVGASIYALMR
+376 LIYVGAGIYALMR

-422 ERFMFMPSVGICLIA
+422 ERFMFMPSVGVCLIA
-437 AVLLYKLTNK
+437 AVLLHKLTNK
-447 KIINWGDLKLALPI
+447 KIANFSDLKLALPI
-461 LALFLVGFSLKTVVR
+461 IALFLVGFSLKTVVR
-476 NAAWKNNYTLFS
+476 NMAWKNNYTLFS

-498 KLNNSMAGITVEE
+498 KLNNSMAGITSEE
-511 AVKPENAARKQQM
+511 AIKPENAAKKQQM

-552 YFHLGEHQK
+552 YLYLGDYQK
-561 AIEFYD
+561 SIEFYD

-578 DHTNALNNKN
+578 DYTNALNNKKV
-588 IALANIK
+588 ALANIK
-595 PEYLTKQAEALAN
+595 PEYLTKQGEALAN
-608 KQFSEAI
+608 QQFAEAI
-615 RIGEQAIAAGNKSV
+615 RIGEQAIAAGNISV

-653 KVLELDPNS
+653 KVLQLDPNS

-667 NMGFAYQGLG
+667 NMGYAYQGLG
-677 DAANAAANFEKA
+677 DTANTNASFEKA
-689 YSLDESLRPK
+689 YSLDSNLRPK

>member
-1 MIFNQRIAD
+1 
-10 RRLIFYCFTEFITYH
+10 
-25 LQFRIMT
+25 MT
-32 KKRKP
+32 KKRKTQSSKV
-37 IQSNQKTAIT
+37 QSNEKTQSKSVANT
-47 TNVVVNN
+47 AVNSL
-54 FFTNKKLH
+54 FINKKLH
-62 LILLFLFG
+62 LIILFVFG

-83 IDDDIVIK
+83 QDDAIVIND
-91 SNDFVKK
+91 NDFVKK
-98 GFSGIGD
+98 GFSGIGE

-139 YQFFGESPAV
+139 YQFFGESPTV
-149 SHFVNVILYA
+149 SHFINVVLYA

-166 LVVLL
+166 LVVLQF
-171 CFHNKQQSEG
+171 FHNKSTSEG

-222 FALKYALKN
+222 FAMKYALKGD
-231 NFIHLF
+231 FVQLI
-237 FAGFSFFLGILS
+237 FAGICFFLGILS

-262 AMFIFTKT
+262 AIFTFTKT
-270 TTSKISISTG
+270 EASKIGISTS
-280 VLVAAAA
+280 VLVAFAAA
-287 VFLVI
+287 FLII
-292 RSSVLG
+292 RSSILG
-298 DAANLSANA
+298 DAANLTANA

-317 KWTGSQYVA
+317 KWTGSQYVD

-339 LGKYLILLIFPHPL
+339 LGKYLVLLIFPHPL

-367 GDGKVILTL
+367 ADGQVIFTL
-376 LIYVGASIYALMR
+376 LIYIGAGIYALMR

-422 ERFMFMPSVGICLIA
+422 ERFMFMPSVGVCLIA
-437 AVLLYKLTNK
+437 AVLLYKLANK
-447 KIINWGDLKLALPI
+447 RIANWSDLKLALPI
-461 LALFLVGFSLKTVVR
+461 IALFLVGFSLKTVVR
-476 NAAWKNNYTLFS
+476 NMAWKNNYTLFS

-498 KLNNSMAGITVEE
+498 KLNNSMAGITSEE
-511 AVKPENAARKQQM
+511 AIKPENAAKKQQM

-552 YFHLGEHQK
+552 YLYLGDYQK
-561 AIEFYD
+561 SIEFYD

-578 DHTNALNNKN
+578 DYTNALNNKKV
-588 IALANIK
+588 ALANIK
-595 PEYLTKQAEALAN
+595 PEYLTKQGEALAN
-608 KQFSEAI
+608 QQFAEAI
-615 RIGEQAIAAGNKSV
+615 RIGEQAIAAGNISV

-640 ASGQHQKALEMFQ
+640 ANGQHQKALEMFQ
-653 KVLELDPNS
+653 KVLQLDPNS

-667 NMGFAYQGLG
+667 NMGYAYQGLG
-677 DAANAAANFEKA
+677 DTANTNASFEKA
-689 YSLDESLRPK
+689 YSLDSNLRPK

>member
-1 MIFNQRIAD
+1 
-10 RRLIFYCFTEFITYH
+10 
-25 LQFRIMT
+25 MT

-37 IQSNQKTAIT
+37 QVSTTQSNQKTQSKAVANT
-47 TNVVVNN
+47 DVNSL
-54 FFTNKKLH
+54 FRNKKLH
-62 LILLFLFG
+62 LIILFLFG
-70 FLLYANTITHDYT
+70 FLLYANTITHDYAV
-83 IDDDIVIK
+83 DDAIVIND
-91 SNDFVKK
+91 NDFVKK

-125 GRYRPLSLVTFAVE
+125 GRYRPLSLVTFVVE
-139 YQFFGESPAV
+139 YQFFGESPMV
-149 SHFVNVILYA
+149 SHFVNVVLYA
-159 LTGMLLY
+159 LTGILLY
-166 LVVLL
+166 LVVLQF
-171 CFHNKQQSEG
+171 FHNKSVSEG

-222 FALKYALKN
+222 FAMKYALKG
-231 NFIHLF
+231 NFTQLI
-237 FAGFSFFLGILS
+237 FAGICFFLGILS

-262 AMFIFTKT
+262 AIFIFTKT
-270 TTSKISISTG
+270 ETSKIGISTG
-280 VLVAAAA
+280 VLVAFAA
-287 VFLVI
+287 VFLII
-292 RSSVLG
+292 RSLVLG
-298 DAANLSANA
+298 DASSLAANE

-326 FSSGEKFGTIFYT
+326 FSSAEKFGTIFYT
-339 LGKYLILLIFPHPL
+339 LGKYLVLLIFPHPL

-367 GDGKVILTL
+367 GDGQVILTL
-376 LIYVGASIYALMR
+376 LIYIGAGIYALLR

-414 FPIGTNMG
+414 FPIGTNMS

-447 KIINWGDLKLALPI
+447 KIENWSDLKLALPI
-461 LALFLVGFSLKTVVR
+461 IGIFLLGFSSKTIVR
-476 NAAWKNNYTLFS
+476 NMAWKNNYTLFS
-488 TDIQTSINSA
+488 TDIHTSVNSA
-498 KLNNSMAGITVEE
+498 KLNNAMGGITVEE
-511 AVKPENAARKQQM
+511 AIKPENTAQKTVL
-524 LNDAIRY
+524 LNQAIQY

-546 VIIGNA
+546 VIVGNA
-552 YFHLGEHQK
+552 YFHLGEPQK

-567 YTLRITGEGSS
+567 YTLQITGEGSS

-595 PEYLTKQAEALAN
+595 PEYLTKQAEALQN
-608 KQFSEAI
+608 QQFAEAI
-615 RIGEQAIAAGNKSV
+615 RIGEQAIAAGNRSI

-667 NMGFAYQGLG
+667 NMGYAYQGLG
-677 DAANAAANFEKA
+677 DAVNAASSFEKA
-689 YSLDESLRPK
+689 YALDENLRPK

>member
-1 MIFNQRIAD
+1 
-10 RRLIFYCFTEFITYH
+10 
-25 LQFRIMT
+25 MT
-32 KKRKP
+32 KKRKTQSSKV
-37 IQSNQKTAIT
+37 QSNEKTQSKSVANT
-47 TNVVVNN
+47 AVNSL
-54 FFTNKKLH
+54 FINKKLH
-62 LILLFLFG
+62 LIILFVFG

-83 IDDDIVIK
+83 QDDAIVIND
-91 SNDFVKK
+91 NDFVKK
-98 GFSGIGD
+98 GFSGIGE

-139 YQFFGESPAV
+139 YQFFGESPTV
-149 SHFVNVILYA
+149 SHFINVVLYA

-166 LVVLL
+166 LVVLQF
-171 CFHNKQQSEG
+171 FHNKSTSEG

-222 FALKYALKN
+222 FAMKYALKGD
-231 NFIHLF
+231 FVQLI
-237 FAGFSFFLGILS
+237 FAGICFFLGILS

-262 AMFIFTKT
+262 AIFTFTKT
-270 TTSKISISTG
+270 EASKIGISTS
-280 VLVAAAA
+280 VLVAFAAA
-287 VFLVI
+287 FLII
-292 RSSVLG
+292 RSSILG
-298 DAANLSANA
+298 DAANLTANA

-317 KWTGSQYVA
+317 KWTGSQYVD

-339 LGKYLILLIFPHPL
+339 LGKYLVLLIFPHPL

-367 GDGKVILTL
+367 ADGQVIFTL
-376 LIYVGASIYALMR
+376 LIYIGAGIYALMR

-396 AFGIIYFIATLS
+396 AFGVIYFIATLS

-422 ERFMFMPSVGICLIA
+422 ERFMFMPSVGVCLIA
-437 AVLLYKLTNK
+437 AVLLHKLTNK
-447 KIINWGDLKLALPI
+447 RIANWSDLKLALPI
-461 LALFLVGFSLKTVVR
+461 IALFLVGFSLKTVVR
-476 NAAWKNNYTLFS
+476 NMAWKNNYTLFS

-498 KLNNSMAGITVEE
+498 KLNNSMAGITSEE
-511 AVKPENAARKQQM
+511 AIKPENAAKKQQM

-552 YFHLGEHQK
+552 YLYLGDYQK
-561 AIEFYD
+561 SIEFYD

-578 DHTNALNNKN
+578 DYTNALNNKKV
-588 IALANIK
+588 ALANIK
-595 PEYLTKQAEALAN
+595 PEYLTKQGEALAN
-608 KQFSEAI
+608 QQFAEAI
-615 RIGEQAIAAGNKSV
+615 RIGEQAIAAGNISV

-640 ASGQHQKALEMFQ
+640 ANGQHQKALEMFQ
-653 KVLELDPNS
+653 KVLQLDPNS

-667 NMGFAYQGLG
+667 NMGYAYQGLG
-677 DAANAAANFEKA
+677 DTANANASFEKA
-689 YSLDESLRPK
+689 YSLDSNLRPK

>member
-1 MIFNQRIAD
+1 
-10 RRLIFYCFTEFITYH
+10 
-25 LQFRIMT
+25 MT
-32 KKRKP
+32 KKRKTQSSKV
-37 IQSNQKTAIT
+37 QSNEKTQSKSVANT
-47 TNVVVNN
+47 AVNSL
-54 FFTNKKLH
+54 FINKKLH
-62 LILLFLFG
+62 LIILFVFG

-83 IDDDIVIK
+83 QDDAIVIND
-91 SNDFVKK
+91 NDFVKK
-98 GFSGIGD
+98 GFSGIGE

-139 YQFFGESPAV
+139 YQFFGESPTV
-149 SHFVNVILYA
+149 SHFINVVLYA

-166 LVVLL
+166 LVVLQF
-171 CFHNKQQSEG
+171 FHNKSTSEG

-222 FALKYALKN
+222 FAMKYALKGD
-231 NFIHLF
+231 FVQLI
-237 FAGFSFFLGILS
+237 FAGICFFLGILS

-262 AMFIFTKT
+262 AIFTFTKT
-270 TTSKISISTG
+270 EASKIGISTS
-280 VLVAAAA
+280 VLVAFAAA
-287 VFLVI
+287 FLII
-292 RSSVLG
+292 RSSILG
-298 DAANLSANA
+298 DAANLTANA

-317 KWTGSQYVA
+317 KWTGSQYVD

-339 LGKYLILLIFPHPL
+339 LGKYLVLLIFPHPL

-367 GDGKVILTL
+367 ADGQVIFTL
-376 LIYVGASIYALMR
+376 LIYIGAGIYALMR

-422 ERFMFMPSVGICLIA
+422 ERFMFMPSVGVCLIA
-437 AVLLYKLTNK
+437 AVLLHKLTNK
-447 KIINWGDLKLALPI
+447 KIANFSDLKLALPI
-461 LALFLVGFSLKTVVR
+461 IALFLVGFSLKTVVR
-476 NAAWKNNYTLFS
+476 NMAWKNNYTLFS

-498 KLNNSMAGITVEE
+498 KLNNSMAGITSEE
-511 AVKPENAARKQQM
+511 AIKPENAAKKQQM

-552 YFHLGEHQK
+552 YLYLGDYQK
-561 AIEFYD
+561 SIEFYD

-578 DHTNALNNKN
+578 DYTNALNNKKV
-588 IALANIK
+588 ALANIK
-595 PEYLTKQAEALAN
+595 PEYLTKQGEALAN
-608 KQFSEAI
+608 QQFAEAI
-615 RIGEQAIAAGNKSV
+615 RIGEQAIAAGNISV

-653 KVLELDPNS
+653 KVLQLDPNS

-667 NMGFAYQGLG
+667 NMGYAYQGLG
-677 DAANAAANFEKA
+677 DTANTNASFEKA
-689 YSLDESLRPK
+689 YSLDSNLRPK

>member
-1 MIFNQRIAD
+1 
-10 RRLIFYCFTEFITYH
+10 
-25 LQFRIMT
+25 MT
-32 KKRKP
+32 KKRKTQSSKV
-37 IQSNQKTAIT
+37 QSNEKTQSKSVANT
-47 TNVVVNN
+47 AVNSL
-54 FFTNKKLH
+54 FINKKLH
-62 LILLFLFG
+62 LIILFVFG

-83 IDDDIVIK
+83 QDDAIVIND
-91 SNDFVKK
+91 NDFVKK
-98 GFSGIGD
+98 GFSGIGE

-139 YQFFGESPAV
+139 YQFFGESPTV
-149 SHFVNVILYA
+149 SHFINVVLYA

-166 LVVLL
+166 LVVLQF
-171 CFHNKQQSEG
+171 FHNKSTSEG

-222 FALKYALKN
+222 FAMKYALKG
-231 NFIHLF
+231 NFVQLI
-237 FAGFSFFLGILS
+237 FAGICFFLGILS

-262 AMFIFTKT
+262 AIFTFTKT
-270 TTSKISISTG
+270 EASKIGISTS
-280 VLVAAAA
+280 VLVAFAAA
-287 VFLVI
+287 FLII
-292 RSSVLG
+292 RSSILG
-298 DAANLSANA
+298 DAANLTANA

-317 KWTGSQYVA
+317 KWTGSQYVD

-339 LGKYLILLIFPHPL
+339 LGKYLVLLIFPHPL

-367 GDGKVILTL
+367 ADGQVIFTL
-376 LIYVGASIYALMR
+376 LIYIGAGIYALMR

-422 ERFMFMPSVGICLIA
+422 ERFMFMPSVGVCLIA
-437 AVLLYKLTNK
+437 AVLLHKLTNK
-447 KIINWGDLKLALPI
+447 KIANFSDLKLALPI
-461 LALFLVGFSLKTVVR
+461 IALFLVGFSLKTVVR
-476 NAAWKNNYTLFS
+476 NMAWKNNYTLFS

-498 KLNNSMAGITVEE
+498 KLNNSMAGITSEE
-511 AVKPENAARKQQM
+511 AIKPENAAKKQQM

-552 YFHLGEHQK
+552 YLYLGDYQK
-561 AIEFYD
+561 SIEFYD

-578 DHTNALNNKN
+578 DYTNALNNKKV
-588 IALANIK
+588 ALANIK
-595 PEYLTKQAEALAN
+595 PEYLTKQGEALAN
-608 KQFSEAI
+608 QQFAEAI
-615 RIGEQAIAAGNKSV
+615 RIGEQAIAAGNISV

-640 ASGQHQKALEMFQ
+640 ANGQHQKALEMFQ
-653 KVLELDPNS
+653 KVLQLDPNS

-667 NMGFAYQGLG
+667 NMGYAYQGLG
-677 DAANAAANFEKA
+677 DTANTNASFEKA
-689 YSLDESLRPK
+689 YSLDSNLRPK